1 MACGAISES
10 SPVRNAEALVAR
22 RAREAPVGLA
32 CLSEKQYQA
41 PAGLA
46 RNCRFSQSASRR
58 STGRVRRSS
67 GAPSDL
73 INGTEYHSSEALD
86 RVAGVPGQ
94 GSDQVRGLIKDLID
108 ATSRDRWRIAF
119 MISCSVTRPSSTR
132 QGLGPTPPGFAP
144 PSPSSSNSLPNERR
158 ISISPSGLAS
168 RSIFEP
174 YFLMTFATAAFCS
187 RVIVTSSSASPPNLL
202 VVEST

>member
-10 SPVRNAEALVAR
+10 FPVRNGKALVAR

-32 CLSEKQYQA
+32 NISEKQYQV

-46 RNCRFSQSASRR
+46 RHCRFFSISVPAP
-58 STGRVRRSS
+58 TGRVWPSS

-73 INGTEYHSSEALD
+73 INGAPYHSSEALD
-86 RVAGVPGQ
+86 RIAGVPGQ
-94 GSDQVRGLIKDLID
+94 GSDQLRGLIKDLID

-132 QGLGPTPPGFAP
+132 QGFGPTPPGFAP

-158 ISISPSGLAS
+158 ISISTSGLAS
-168 RSIFEP
+168 RSIFGP